1 MKKKTGKIAA
11 FILALAMVGASA
23 CTAFAGTG
31 DDVAK
36 AKEIETV
43 EL

>member
-11 FILALAMVGASA
+11 FIFALAMVGASA
-23 CTAFAGTG
+23 CTAFASTG

-43 EL
+43 